1 MDGVAR
7 PVRPRLFLFGM
18 GRSGT
23 SWAAGMLATAVN
35 GHLIYE
41 PYNWNL
47 NPDGSVY
54 RLQYIPSEPP
64 DWRFDEVLRDR
75 FRDLPPDGRPA
86 VVKEVMTVLA
96 AAIESAGV
104 H

>member
-1 MDGVAR
+1 
-7 PVRPRLFLFGM
+7 M

-23 SWAAGMLATAVN
+23 SWVAGMLATAGN

-75 FRDLPPDGRPA
+75 FRIFRP
-86 VVKEVMTVLA
+86 MA
-96 AAIESAGV
+96 ARRSSRK
-104 H
+104 